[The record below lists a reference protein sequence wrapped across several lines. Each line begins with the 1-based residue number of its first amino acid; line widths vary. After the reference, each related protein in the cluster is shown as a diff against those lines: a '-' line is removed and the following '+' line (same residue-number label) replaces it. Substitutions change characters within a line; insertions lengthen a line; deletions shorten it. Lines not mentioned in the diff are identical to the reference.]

1 MGKFNLEKPDAVFFR
16 VPVIHDICVEFGV
29 GDAETVTCMYEL
41 FKRVTEKERADIS
54 DISDESYDGG
64 YKAGYNDGVE
74 AAARLIDD
82 LSWEVGRLKKN

>member
-29 GDAETVTCMYEL
+29 SDAETVTCMYEL
-41 FKRVTEKERADIS
+41 FKRVTEKERDDVDTS
-54 DISDESYDGG
+54 EESYDDA

-74 AAARLIDD
+74 EAARLIDD
-82 LSWEVGRLKKN
+82 LSWEVDRLKKN

>member
-41 FKRVTEKERADIS
+41 FKRVTEKERVDTLE
-54 DISDESYDGG
+54 ESYDDG
-64 YKAGYNDGVE
+64 YKTGYNDGVE
-74 AAARLIDD
+74 AAAQLIDD
-82 LSWEVGRLKKN
+82 LSWEVGKLKKN

>member
-1 MGKFNLEKPDAVFFR
+1 MGKIGFNLEKPDAVFFR

-41 FKRVTEKERADIS
+41 FKRVTEKERVDIS
-54 DISDESYDGG
+54 EESYDDG

-74 AAARLIDD
+74 EAARLIDD
-82 LSWEVGRLKKN
+82 LSWEVDRLKKN

>member
-41 FKRVTEKERADIS
+41 FKRVTEKERVDTLE
-54 DISDESYDGG
+54 ESYDDG

-74 AAARLIDD
+74 AAAQLIDD
-82 LSWEVGRLKKN
+82 LSWEVDRLKKN

>member
-41 FKRVTEKERADIS
+41 FKRVTEKERVDTLE
-54 DISDESYDGG
+54 ESYDDG
-64 YKAGYNDGVE
+64 YKTGYNDGVE
-74 AAARLIDD
+74 EAAKLIDE

>member
-41 FKRVTEKERADIS
+41 FKRVTENERVDIS
-54 DISDESYDGG
+54 EESYDDG

-74 AAARLIDD
+74 AAAQLIDD
-82 LSWEVGRLKKN
+82 LSWEVGKLKKN